1 MKFPKSIN
9 IKGSNYKLKLSKL
22 NSSLM
27 GVCDKQ
33 LKEIHLSKSINNL
46 EDYFITYAH
55 ELCHAY
61 IHELNLD
68 AVIPYD
74 LEELVCLMSE
84 NLAKDCAKFV
94 MANKKEF
101 EKWAR

>member
-1 MKFPKSIN
+1 MKFPKSLN
-9 IKGSNYKLKLSKL
+9 IKGQKYKIKLSKL
-22 NSSLM
+22 NSALM

-33 LKEIHLSKSINNL
+33 AKEIHISNSINNL

-61 IHELNLD
+61 MHELNLD

-74 LEELVCLMSE
+74 LEELICLMSE
-84 NLAKDCAKFV
+84 SLAKDCAEYV
-94 MANKKEF
+94 IANKKAF
-101 EKWAR
+101 EKWAG